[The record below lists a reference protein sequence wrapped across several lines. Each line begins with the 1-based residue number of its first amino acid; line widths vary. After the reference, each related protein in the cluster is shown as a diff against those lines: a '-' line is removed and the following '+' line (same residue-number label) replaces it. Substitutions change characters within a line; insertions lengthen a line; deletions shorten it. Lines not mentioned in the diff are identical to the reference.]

1 MDKYKKG
8 DIIHWNEDNNIH
20 EGVIIDLPN
29 NDVWVKVKDKF
40 ENVCYILSNHIIDD
54 KKYKELKEK
63 EDYKQF
69 WTKEH
74 IEEFAIFI
82 QDMILSHRP
91 TLYCEHI
98 LENEESYD
106 IKFELEKFLKNK
118 M

>member
-1 MDKYKKG
+1 M
-8 DIIHWNEDNNIH
+8 
-20 EGVIIDLPN
+20 PN
-29 NDVWVKVKDKF
+29 NDDWVKVKNKF
-40 ENVCYILSNHIIDD
+40 NHVCYISSNHIIDD

-63 EDYKQF
+63 ELYKEF
-69 WTKEH
+69 WTKER

-91 TLYCEHI
+91 TLHCEHI